1 MHNVTTTTQQNVTG
15 EKWDALREQVEIQDP
30 NTTIKTIQLDM
41 IHFYYFH
48 HQCETLPLRLHNTL
62 NSRVA
67 AKVIATYRLKQ
78 KQLIHLSHYKSLS
91 NI

>member
-1 MHNVTTTTQQNVTG
+1 MPCAN
-15 EKWDALREQVEIQDP
+15 RFEIQDP
-30 NTTIKTIQLDM
+30 STTIKTIQLDM

-48 HQCETLPLRLHNTL
+48 HQSENLPLRLYTTM

-67 AKVIATYRLKQ
+67 AKAIVTYCLKQ